1 MEIWK
6 ILLICLLMLPAFFA
20 LNYLVVVYMARSRR
34 DREIRVERFVG
45 DSVGRDYRAH
55 RFVTRRYRPRRR

>member
-1 MEIWK
+1 MEMWK

-34 DREIRVERFVG
+34 EREMRVERFVG
-45 DSVGRDYRAH
+45 DSVGSDYRSR